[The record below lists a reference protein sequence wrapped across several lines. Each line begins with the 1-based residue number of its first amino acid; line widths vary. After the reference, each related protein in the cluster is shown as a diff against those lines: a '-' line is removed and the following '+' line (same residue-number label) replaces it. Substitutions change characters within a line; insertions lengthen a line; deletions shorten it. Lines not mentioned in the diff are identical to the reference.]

1 MSPALT
7 FGWYIWIRHRRG
19 LTILGGCWLA
29 VIVLGRSLPVASFDI
44 PVVGTLLGILLMA
57 SCLAFTW
64 LLGIFSFN
72 VDARLEARKSGFPA
86 RLWHLPLRTTALV
99 GWPMLWGTAV
109 LALVSLSLAW
119 GLKPLFQLGWGLGSL
134 ARLAGPDAC
143 RRAGLHAGP
152 HLVAVSAALDTYY
165 LANADVEQ
173 HPISPLAY
181 RCIPR
186 SPGGLARRARGLAAG
201 RLWDSGRRRR
211 PGAPRR
217 GGAMGLAGL
226 AALETNGDAHAPAVR
241 LRSAGASVVRVAAK
255 WTCLPRA
262 GIRLHALAAAGAS
275 AHRAIA

>member
-119 GLKPLFQLGWGLGSL
+119 GLKPLFQLGWDWDPSLGWL
-134 ARLAGPDAC
+134 ALMPVVVLAC
-143 RRAGLHAGP
+143 MQ
-152 HLVAVSAALDTYY
+152 AL
-165 LANADVEQ
+165 
-173 HPISPLAY
+173 IWSPFPLPWI
-181 RCIPR
+181 RTI
-186 SPGGLARRARGLAAG
+186 LLTVQRGF
-201 RLWDSGRRRR
+201 R
-211 PGAPRR
+211 
-217 GGAMGLAGL
+217 
-226 AALETNGDAHAPAVR
+226 
-241 LRSAGASVVRVAAK
+241 
-255 WTCLPRA
+255 
-262 GIRLHALAAAGAS
+262 
-275 AHRAIA
+275 